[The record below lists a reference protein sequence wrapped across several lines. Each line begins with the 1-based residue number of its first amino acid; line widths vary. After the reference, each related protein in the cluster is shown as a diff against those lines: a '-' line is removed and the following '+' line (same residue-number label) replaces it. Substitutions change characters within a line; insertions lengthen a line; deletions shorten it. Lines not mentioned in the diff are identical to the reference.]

1 VAGAVVVVVEGVAP
15 LVLVVACAID
25 CGLEVA
31 ERGLVEGVEE
41 EVEGEENIE
50 KRLRMR
56 SVRDIVKTC

>member
-31 ERGLVEGVEE
+31 ERGLVEE

-50 KRLRMR
+50 KRLRMQ